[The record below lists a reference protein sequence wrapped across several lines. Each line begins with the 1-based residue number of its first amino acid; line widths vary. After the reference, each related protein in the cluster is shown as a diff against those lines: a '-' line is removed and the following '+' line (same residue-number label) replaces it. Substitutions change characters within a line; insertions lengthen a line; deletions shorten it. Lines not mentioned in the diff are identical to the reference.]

1 MLKGRGDGLKAYLI
15 TAAAFNEQ
23 SNKRFFFFFYKTLT
37 PFCEFICSPIVCFI
51 SKKKQNTT
59 PNMQPSSISHQIVYF
74 MFKELHFE

>member
-1 MLKGRGDGLKAYLI
+1 MLKGRGEGLKAYLI

-23 SNKRFFFFFYKTLT
+23 SNKRFFFFYKTLT

-51 SKKKQNTT
+51 SKKKNTT

-74 MFKELHFE
+74 MLSE